1 MRLRIHRG
9 TAEIGGNCIE
19 VEAQGKSILLDLGM
33 PLSGSLP
40 PSQVLPP
47 VPGLTDG
54 TNSSLVGIV
63 ISHPHSDHYG
73 LVGHAHRS
81 IPVHIGLEAEK
92 LLRASAAF
100 SSFGLQ
106 LTNAVHYR
114 PGVRFSVG
122 PFVIT
127 PFLVDHSAFDAYS
140 LLIEADGRRLFYSGD
155 LRGHG
160 WKARSFQ
167 ALVER
172 GPKGVDVML
181 LEGTTLSRAGAARS
195 ETEAELVER
204 IADSMARTQGIVLAA
219 FSGQNIDRFVTFYKA
234 TIKARRSFV
243 ADLYLAHL
251 LRTLGRKSL
260 PDPTSGSMRVFL
272 PRVTKRRIVR
282 TKAFDLVEPFR
293 DRRIYPAELTK
304 RSRQLVMSFRSSMIQ
319 ELETFGSLSGGKVIY
334 SMWPGYIKRGD
345 PDLSS
350 WAARNGMEFEIIHTS
365 GHADAYDLRRLV
377 AGIGPRKLIPIHT
390 LSPSRFHEFD
400 AQIVR
405 LRDGRWFEVS

>member
-1 MRLRIHRG
+1 MRLRVHRG

-19 VEAQGKSILLDLGM
+19 VEAQGRSILLDLGM
-33 PLSGSLP
+33 PLSGNLTPGESLP
-40 PSQVLPP
+40 R

-54 TNSSLVGIV
+54 TNPSLIGIV

-73 LVGHAHRS
+73 LVEHAHPS
-81 IPVHIGLEAEK
+81 IPVHMGMEAEK
-92 LLRASAAF
+92 LLRAAAAF

-106 LTNAVHYR
+106 RANVVHYR
-114 PGVRFSVG
+114 SGVRLIIG
-122 PFVIT
+122 PFAIT

-140 LLIEADGRRLFYSGD
+140 LLVEADGRRLFYSGD

-160 WKARSFQ
+160 WKARSFR

-172 GPKGVDVML
+172 GPKGVDAML
-181 LEGTTLSRAGAARS
+181 LEGTTLGRTGAAKA

-204 IADSMARTQGIVLAA
+204 IADSMARARGIVLAT
-219 FSGQNIDRFVTFYKA
+219 FSGQNIDRFVTFYKP
-234 TIKARRSFV
+234 TRKVGRSFV

-260 PDPTSGSMRVFL
+260 PDPTSGGMRVFL
-272 PRVTKRRIVR
+272 PRATKRRIVQ

-293 DRRIYPAELTK
+293 HRRIYPAELTE
-304 RSRQLVMSFRSSMIQ
+304 RSTRLVMSFRSSMAR
-319 ELETFGSLSGGKVIY
+319 ELEGVGCLSGGKVIY
-334 SMWPGYIKRGD
+334 SMWPGYIERSD
-345 PDLSS
+345 PDLRS

-365 GHADAYDLRRLV
+365 GHADADDLRRLV
-377 AGIGPRKLIPIHT
+377 TGISPRKLIPIHT

-400 AQIVR
+400 AHVVR
-405 LRDGRWFEVS
+405 LRDGQWLDV